1 MKGVQMSSWK
11 MFCAQETGRSQRTA
25 NARSIK
31 KKIAESGLCD
41 KGEGDGMKENRGKCV
56 WGMKNDGS
64 TWIRFCDIG
73 GGIQIM
79 L

>member
-1 MKGVQMSSWK
+1 

-31 KKIAESGLCD
+31 KKNIAESGLCE

-56 WGMKNDGS
+56 WGMKNDGRLELDFV
-64 TWIRFCDIG
+64 ILVVEFK
-73 GGIQIM
+73 
-79 L
+79 